1 MRIMDCKSEIC
12 SKIAAQA
19 PSILD
24 YICGECAGHFGKV
37 KEYLSAMGIEYRI
50 DSRIVRG
57 LDYYTRT
64 VFEFVSGEI
73 GAQGTVCGGGRY
85 DGLVE
90 ELEGSPTPGLGFAMG
105 LERLCLLLEAQKMD
119 EPCPPRPALYIANIG
134 ERGRKKAVELTAG
147 LRRLG
152 IPAES
157 DLVGR
162 GLKAQ
167 MKHADKLGARYSMVV
182 GDSEIDGGTAQMKEM
197 ATGLTRPV
205 SVENAGELARALE
218 INPSREKREAEED
231 KRI

>member
-1 MRIMDCKSEIC
+1 M
-12 SKIAAQA
+12 
-19 PSILD
+19 
-24 YICGECAGHFGKV
+24 
-37 KEYLSAMGIEYRI
+37 
-50 DSRIVRG
+50 
-57 LDYYTRT
+57 
-64 VFEFVSGEI
+64 
-73 GAQGTVCGGGRY
+73 
-85 DGLVE
+85 
-90 ELEGSPTPGLGFAMG
+90 
-105 LERLCLLLEAQKMD
+105 
-119 EPCPPRPALYIANIG
+119 
-134 ERGRKKAVELTAG
+134 ELTAG
-147 LRRLG
+147 IRRLG